1 MKVTITKEE
10 IKGIVANTIKQTMGM
25 DVVVE
30 FNAEGDVEFSTTL
43 GLGSA
48 PCSKPS
54 DKAETKSEEKS
65 VLTTITDKVSDI
77 FN

>member
-1 MKVTITKEE
+1 
-10 IKGIVANTIKQTMGM
+10 M

-30 FNAEGDVEFSTTL
+30 FNAEGDVEFSTSL

-48 PCSKPS
+48 TCAKPS